1 MFLVQQKWF
10 YFLKLSR
17 MQEKWLNGPV
27 LTECLAQGQIPR
39 TNIKKWDHMITWTL
53 ALLWGRMRRSLRIAE
68 YWSSSR
74 FNEILCL
81 DYGRLRPRGQTTSEF
96 AVSLSPRNVKSDP
109 RVSTIWP
116 PEHEPS
122 KGHTSRHSR
131 VDGRKITELQPYTK
145 SYRQLMWWAVVLRAR
160 AHQLVIQ
167 YQMFTPEK
175 HIDK

>member
-1 MFLVQQKWF
+1 
-10 YFLKLSR
+10 
-17 MQEKWLNGPV
+17 MQEKWLNGSV

-81 DYGRLRPRGQTTSEF
+81 NYGRLRPRGHWGEARQP
-96 AVSLSPRNVKSDP
+96 VSLLWVCLL
-109 RVSTIWP
+109 
-116 PEHEPS
+116 
-122 KGHTSRHSR
+122 GMSR
-131 VDGRKITELQPYTK
+131 VTLVSPQYDHLSMSPARATRADIPEWMGERSRSHNPIQRATGN
-145 SYRQLMWWAVVLRAR
+145 SCGGVVLSAR

>member
-1 MFLVQQKWF
+1 
-10 YFLKLSR
+10 

-68 YWSSSR
+68 YWFSSR

-96 AVSLSPRNVKSDP
+96 AVSLSPRNVE
-109 RVSTIWP
+109 WP
-116 PEHEPS
+116 SCLHNMTTWAWAQQGPHEQTFQS
-122 KGHTSRHSR
+122 GWEKDHGAATLY
-131 VDGRKITELQPYTK
+131 KELQATDVVGYSSQGK
-145 SYRQLMWWAVVLRAR
+145 STPTGHPVPNVYPWKTHRQVTLHRLSGF
-160 AHQLVIQ
+160 I
-167 YQMFTPEK
+167 
-175 HIDK
+175 